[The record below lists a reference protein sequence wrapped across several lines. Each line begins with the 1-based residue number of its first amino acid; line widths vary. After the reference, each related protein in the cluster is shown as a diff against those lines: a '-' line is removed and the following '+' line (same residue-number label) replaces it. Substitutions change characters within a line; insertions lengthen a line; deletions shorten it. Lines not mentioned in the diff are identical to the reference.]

1 MRAVNLLPR
10 DEARSGP
17 GLPSPWV
24 LLAAAVPVVA
34 GSLVYLGY
42 STEHATVADKR
53 AELAA
58 VQTRLDQFTAKQ
70 AGLQA
75 QGDLVGLRSKRQAAF
90 QDALSKSTAWNVM
103 LNDLARVLPKGV
115 SLTNLSAQ
123 SPTPSASKVAAA
135 TSSTSASPAP
145 APLPTSF
152 TIVGTA
158 NSHDQIAQL
167 LARLSL
173 LPMLTNVTLT
183 STSTV
188 TPSTATAAT
197 STSTGEKA
205 PAKKAGPPQ
214 VSFFVSAGIVPLGQG
229 AST

>member
-1 MRAVNLLPR
+1 M
-10 DEARSGP
+10 
-17 GLPSPWV
+17 
-24 LLAAAVPVVA
+24 LLAAALPVVA

-42 STEHATVADKR
+42 STEHAALANKR

-58 VQTRLDQFTAKQ
+58 VQVRLDKFTAKQ

-75 QGDLVGLRSKRQAAF
+75 QGDLVGLRSKREAALE
-90 QDALSKSTAWNVM
+90 DALSKSTAWNVM
-103 LNDLARVLPKGV
+103 LQDLARVLPKGV

-123 SPTPSASKVAAA
+123 SPTPSASVARASA
-135 TSSTSASPAP
+135 VTSPISASTAT

-152 TIVGTA
+152 TLVGIA
-158 NSHDQIAQL
+158 SSHDQIAHL

-173 LPMLTNVTLT
+173 LPMLTNVSLT

-197 STSTGEKA
+197 STATGEKA

-214 VSFFVSAGIVPLGQG
+214 VTFFVSAGVVPLGQG
-229 AST
+229 AAT